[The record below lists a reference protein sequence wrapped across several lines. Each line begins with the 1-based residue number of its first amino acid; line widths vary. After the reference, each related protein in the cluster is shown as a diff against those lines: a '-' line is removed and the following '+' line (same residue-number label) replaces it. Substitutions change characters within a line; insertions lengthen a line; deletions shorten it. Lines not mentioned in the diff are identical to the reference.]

1 MVKRT
6 DILLIVIAGISL
18 LMAGCV
24 SDELTS
30 EQIVEQMREHKND
43 VQECTYTMV
52 WADTMLNE
60 TVVIDFAYK
69 TPGMIR
75 MEYKEPAEFAG
86 KLEVS
91 NGTYTWMYD
100 PASNTVWAGAV
111 PADARMNE
119 SLNGMF
125 IEGLLD
131 TCTIEAQ
138 GRAVADG
145 RACYVVTATQKDV
158 DVFEVSMR
166 LWFDRATW
174 MLLKEATQNQ
184 NGEVVMQMEYRDVQL
199 DIDIPDSTFEFEVP
213 EGATVESM
221 DRATAP
227 QEMTLEEAQ
236 AEVTFEIKEPDH
248 LPPGY
253 ETDIIIMAVPI
264 WESDKGVIITYT
276 NATEEDP
283 ISAQLTTIQLIESA
297 YNESTERPV
306 PEGVETVRINGRDC
320 TITTFRARV
329 GETRV
334 LQWLLKWDDGECD
347 FVLAG
352 ALDREAM
359 IEIAKSI

>member
-1 MVKRT
+1 M
-6 DILLIVIAGISL
+6 IAGISL

-43 VQECTYTMV
+43 VQEYTYTMV

-86 KLEVS
+86 KLQVS

-100 PASNTVWAGAV
+100 PASNTVRAGAV
-111 PADARMNE
+111 PAADAQINE
-119 SLNGMF
+119 TLNGMF
-125 IEGLLD
+125 IEELLN

-158 DVFEVSMR
+158 DVVEVSRR

-174 MLLKEATQNQ
+174 MCLKEATQNQ

-199 DIDIPDSTFEFEVP
+199 DIGIPDSTFEFEVP

-221 DRATAP
+221 DRAI
-227 QEMTLEEAQ
+227 TLEEAQ

-253 ETDIIIMAVPI
+253 EIDIIIMAVPI
-264 WESDKGVIITYT
+264 SESDKGVIITYT
-276 NATEEDP
+276 NATEEDAQ
-283 ISAQLTTIQLIESA
+283 SAQLTTIQLIESL
-297 YNESTERPV
+297 YNESTERPM
-306 PEGVETVRINGRDC
+306 PWGGDVETVRINGHDC
-320 TITTFRARV
+320 TITTMQGMM

-334 LQWLLKWDDGECD
+334 LQWDDGEYD
-347 FVLAG
+347 FMLAG
-352 ALDREAM
+352 ALDQEEM
-359 IEIAKSI
+359 IRIAESI